1 MQVVQQDK
9 VMYLKQ
15 EDSPVPRGGHQ
26 RRLLMAGQVYGL
38 RAQTKYTGQKSKHGH
53 LFEPLTMQVGQ
64 ITILVNGAVVVL
76 AWRRKRVERGGQRP
90 PLSLPSFPR
99 LWDNL
104 A

>member
-1 MQVVQQDK
+1 MLVVQQDK

-64 ITILVNGAVVVL
+64 KHNTGQRCCRGASL
-76 AWRRKRVERGGQRP
+76 EKEESRKRGPEDP
-90 PLSLPSFPR
+90 PFSPFLHQT
-99 LWDNL
+99 WDNL